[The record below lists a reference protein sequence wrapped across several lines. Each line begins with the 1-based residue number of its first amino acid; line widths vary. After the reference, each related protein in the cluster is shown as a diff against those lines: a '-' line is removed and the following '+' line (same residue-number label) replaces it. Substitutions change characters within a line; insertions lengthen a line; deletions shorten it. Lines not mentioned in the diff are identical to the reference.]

1 MDPYLRGNLI
11 QMLREAYKPK
21 DLIVP
26 PESLYVSDSMAWITE
41 YTLIKGWMAQ
51 WLNYVLW
58 YNIVAVDPG
67 VLLQYFLDAPVVA
80 RHLKVSRTD
89 PQLVSF
95 GLMCHFIT
103 VLREGITSSEPTPDV
118 QHCCWTNKTL
128 SSKRNVKTRLNERMF
143 HRPREGTF

>member
-1 MDPYLRGNLI
+1 
-11 QMLREAYKPK
+11 MLREAYKPK

-26 PESLYVSDSMAWITE
+26 PDSLYVSDSMAWITE

-89 PQLVSF
+89 PQL
-95 GLMCHFIT
+95 
-103 VLREGITSSEPTPDV
+103 
-118 QHCCWTNKTL
+118 
-128 SSKRNVKTRLNERMF
+128 TRLNERMF
-143 HRPREGTF
+143 HRPREGKAPSNQGLLVRGVGLINQMLVSS

>member
-1 MDPYLRGNLI
+1 
-11 QMLREAYKPK
+11 
-21 DLIVP
+21 
-26 PESLYVSDSMAWITE
+26 
-41 YTLIKGWMAQ
+41 MAQ

-95 GLMCHFIT
+95 GLMCHFFRFRIT
-103 VLREGITSSEPTPDV
+103 VRS
-118 QHCCWTNKTL
+118 
-128 SSKRNVKTRLNERMF
+128 
-143 HRPREGTF
+143 